1 MKIRNS
7 MVISNLSQK
16 SLRASGRRNLIAVL
30 AIILTAT
37 LFTALFTVGLSLMD
51 TMQLSTMR
59 QVGTTS
65 HAGFKGLTQAQYDAV
80 AADSAVKDIS
90 YDIYIASGE
99 NPELNKTYTEI
110 RYTEEKNTEWNFCK
124 PTTGTLPIEKY
135 DLATTTNVLDALG
148 VPHELGQTVTLTFSV
163 KGKQYTQD
171 FTLCG
176 FWEGEIAMGANE
188 IYVSRA
194 YCDEVAPVITCPL
207 YETGETDSAGTI
219 NPSLWFS
226 SAWDIEGQIDALK
239 QRLGFDDRVN
249 DGVNW
254 AYSSATMDATSYALV
269 IGILVLILA
278 SCYLIIYNVFEISVS
293 RDIRFYGLLKT
304 IGTTGRQL
312 KRLVRRQALL
322 LSVIGIPI
330 GLLLGYLIGRLLMP
344 AVMAISI
351 YADDFTVSFSP
362 VIFIAAAVFSLL
374 TVRISCI
381 RPCRIAARVSPIE
394 AVRWTGVHTK
404 ARRRRA
410 NRAAQRRTHRVTPCR
425 MAIAS
430 LRRERGKVTVVIL
443 SLMLSLV
450 LLSGTYSIVKGFDMD
465 LFLENYTVSD
475 FLMTDASILQ
485 VSAMDSTLDGIS
497 PDTMADIRALPGL
510 EDAGAVWTQL
520 GEHKLSDEA
529 CQRALEMIDRYEG
542 TEYLPS
548 PYADESIKNAREAQ
562 TLDEFLFGVD
572 EILWDKLEL
581 ADGKKLDKTAFAS
594 GDYVLATAFFDTGE
608 DPYYQPGDKVTLDF
622 GNGRTK
628 TYTVLALGDIP
639 YSVGPRFDM
648 HMSIHFT
655 LPADEYARQ
664 LGETD
669 ALSVSFNVD
678 DAHLDDT
685 EQWCRTYTET
695 VNPNLDY
702 SSRATLAEE
711 FNSNNSTFTVVG
723 GALTII
729 LALIGILNFINAVVT
744 SVDARQKELAILQSV
759 GMTGKQ
765 LRHMLRWEGLLYA
778 GMTLALALTAGNVLC
793 YALVKLITREMWY
806 FTWHFSVLPL
816 VLCAPVLV
824 VICIVVPAISYRSM
838 CRQTVVERLREV
850 E

>member
-7 MVISNLSQK
+7 RVISNLSQK

-80 AADSAVKDIS
+80 AADPEVKDIS
-90 YDIYIASGE
+90 YDIFIASGE

-110 RYTEEKNTEWNFCK
+110 RYTEEKNVEWNFCK
-124 PTTGTLPIEKY
+124 PTTGTLPIKKY

-148 VPHELGQTVTLTFSV
+148 VPHELGQTVTLMFSV

-176 FWEGEIAMGANE
+176 FWEGDIAMGANE

-194 YCDEVAPVITCPL
+194 YCDEVAPVITRPL
-207 YETGETDSAGTI
+207 YETGEVDSAGTI

-226 SAWDIEGQIDALK
+226 NAWDIEGQMDALK
-239 QRLGFDDRVN
+239 QRLGFDERVN

-254 AYSSATMDATSYALV
+254 AYSSATMDATTYALV

-312 KRLVRRQALL
+312 KKLVHRQALL

-330 GLLLGYLIGRLLMP
+330 GLLCGYLIGRLLMP
-344 AVMAISI
+344 AVMAGSI

-362 VIFIAAAVFSLL
+362 VIFIAAALFSLL

-394 AVRWTGVHTK
+394 AVRWTGVRTK

-410 NRAAQRRTHRVTPCR
+410 GKAEQRKTHRVTPYR
-425 MAIAS
+425 MALAS

-443 SLMLSLV
+443 SLTLSLV
-450 LLSGTYSIVKGFDMD
+450 LLNGTYSIVKGFDMD
-465 LFLENYTVSD
+465 IFLENYTVSD

-485 VSAMDSTLDGIS
+485 AAAMNSTLDGIS

-510 EDAGAVWTQL
+510 EDAGAVWAQL
-520 GEHKLSDEA
+520 GKHKLSDEA
-529 CQRALEMIDRYEG
+529 YQRALEMIDRYEG
-542 TEYLPS
+542 TYLLS
-548 PYADESIKNAREAQ
+548 PYADETIKYVRETQA
-562 TLDEFLFGVD
+562 LDEFLFGVD
-572 EILWDKLEL
+572 ESLWDKLEL
-581 ADGKKLDKTAFAS
+581 ADGKKLDKKAFAS

-622 GNGRTK
+622 GNGKTK
-628 TYTVLALGDIP
+628 TYTVLALGHIP
-639 YSVGPRFDM
+639 YSVGPRFSTYMD
-648 HMSIHFT
+648 IRFT
-655 LPADEYARQ
+655 LPADEYAKQ
-664 LGETD
+664 LGETG
-669 ALSVSFNVD
+669 ALGVSFNVD
-678 DAHLDDT
+678 DAHLDDA
-685 EQWCRTYTET
+685 EQWCQTYTET

-702 SSRATLAEE
+702 TSRATIAEE
-711 FNSNNSTFTVVG
+711 FHNSNSTFSIVG

-744 SVDARQKELAILQSV
+744 SVDARQKELAVLQSI

-778 GMTLALALTAGNVLC
+778 GMTLVLALTVGNVLC

-816 VLCAPVLV
+816 VLCAPVLF
-824 VICIVVPAISYRSM
+824 VICILVPAISYRSM